1 MSDQIGRKVNRPMWT
16 NFKKWQVN
24 CVVYQRIQ
32 ELRKKR
38 GLSQARIG
46 EVLGMN
52 QRTYAH
58 YEAGDRE
65 IPSEVWIALA
75 DFYEVTVDYLM
86 GRTE

>member
-1 MSDQIGRKVNRPMWT
+1 M
-16 NFKKWQVN
+16 
-24 CVVYQRIQ
+24 VYERIR

-38 GLSQARIG
+38 RLSQAQIG
-46 EVLGMN
+46 EALGMN

-58 YEAGDRE
+58 YETGDRE

-75 DFYEVTVDYLM
+75 DYYEVSVDYLM